1 MAQRTGGP
9 RRKTRNKYQKSVRE
23 KGKIKIRNYLQ
34 KFEVGDKVAL
44 IADSSYQRGLSHPRF
59 YGRVGVING
68 MQGVCY
74 KVGLV
79 DGKLA
84 KTFIVHPVHL
94 KRIYNE

>member
-34 KFEVGDKVAL
+34 KFEIGDKVAFV
-44 IADSSYQRGLSHPRF
+44 ADSSYQRGLPHPRF
-59 YGRVGVING
+59 HGDVGVVKG
-68 MQGVCY
+68 KQGVCY

-79 DGKLA
+79 DGKLP

-94 KRIYNE
+94 KRINNE